1 MAAET
6 LDDRVTTLL
15 KESAEWRLLGRL
27 LERPSPE
34 WLDDVERLRREMPE
48 GPLQDA
54 AAAARHASEGEYHFV
69 FGPGGPAPPREASYH
84 ASVELGSL
92 LAAIEG
98 DYAAFAYQARID
110 EPADHVAVE
119 TGFVGYL
126 RLKEAY
132 ALACGDAEAAGIA
145 QRAAAR
151 FTAEHLAVMA
161 HPLAA
166 LLAESGIDHLARTA
180 ALVAARAGAR
190 PGNRQLPVIQPDN
203 TDDDGGGEFACD
215 L

>member
-1 MAAET
+1 MTTNA
-6 LDDRVTTLL
+6 LDDRVTKLL
-15 KESAEWRLLGRL
+15 KEAAEWRLLGRL

-48 GPLQDA
+48 GASTNA
-54 AAAARHASEGEYHFV
+54 ALAAREASEGEYHFV

-84 ASVELGSL
+84 ASVELGGL

-98 DYAAFAYQARID
+98 DYAAFAYQPVVD

-119 TGFVGYL
+119 TGFIAYL

-132 ALACGDAEAAGIA
+132 ALASGDHEAAGIA
-145 QRAAAR
+145 QRVASR
-151 FTAEHLAVMA
+151 FIAEHLAVIA
-161 HPLAA
+161 HPLAG
-166 LLAESGIDHLARTA
+166 LLAESGIDYLARTA
-180 ALVAARAGAR
+180 ALVAARTGPKPR
-190 PGNRQLPVIQPDN
+190 GRQLPVIQPN
-203 TDDDGGGEFACD
+203 RTDDDGGGEFACD